1 MLINDKTTEP
11 ELVSTLLVVQEE
23 QETEEEKE
31 NEGKQTTNAITS
43 GSGEEQTV
51 LDEILSDEPLLDML
65 INDKTTEPELVSTLL
80 VVQEEQNSP
89 LTETC
94 GNQAD
99 DDGDGTIDEE
109 ECSPTTLPPTETST
123 EICGNQADDDG
134 DGTIDEEECT
144 LPPAEICGNQADD
157 DGDGTIDEEE
167 CTLPPAEICGNQAD
181 DDGDGTIDE
190 EECVLPTAE
199 ICDNGLDDDTDGKID
214 SADEDDCPALM
225 PAVAIESAQDV
236 EGDSLSPGDQIAPGE
251 VTFTF
256 SAKPSE
262 SEGESESETP
272 LDSQENSQDYEFE
285 CALDDGS
292 FNSCNSP
299 ETVMIEDLGKHTF
312 VVRLAP

>member
-1 MLINDKTTEP
+1 MIKLQNQS
-11 ELVSTLLVVQEE
+11 LF
-23 QETEEEKE
+23 
-31 NEGKQTTNAITS
+31 
-43 GSGEEQTV
+43 
-51 LDEILSDEPLLDML
+51 PLYW
-65 INDKTTEPELVSTLL
+65 S
-80 VVQEEQNSP
+80 VQEEQNSP
-89 LTETC
+89 LSETCGNQADDDGDGTIDEEECSPTTLPPTETSTEIC

-167 CTLPPAEICGNQAD
+167 C
-181 DDGDGTIDE
+181 
-190 EECVLPTAE
+190 VLPTAE

-214 SADEDDCPALM
+214 SADEEDCPALT
-225 PAVAIESAQDV
+225 PAVEILSAEDE
-236 EGDSLSPGDQIAPGE
+236 EGEPLSPGDQIAPGE
-251 VTFTF
+251 VIFTF
-256 SAKPSE
+256 SAKTD
-262 SEGESESETP
+262 ESESEVESET
-272 LDSQENSQDYEFE
+272 LIDSQGNSQDYKLE

-299 ETVMIEDLGKHTF
+299 QTVMIEELGKHTF